1 MLSGT
6 ETAYFVTL
14 SSFLVSAG
22 IAEGMGLVVHFL
34 TSGPVLVGE
43 IIAGMVCGPMILDAF
58 PTMAD
63 HMRGVGQVAMMV
75 LLFERGLHTNFA
87 SIAQCGAIGFLMAVL
102 SIALSMLL
110 VAVAL
115 SVNGQPLIE
124 SIIGG
129 CIMSTT
135 VFGLVDVG
143 WRRLQVKEMSPLGTL
158 TGDLID
164 AATSIN
170 TMLIMSVLSVL
181 YNISPSSKAY
191 HPVDQWWV
199 VCQPM
204 LFSLAFILSAV
215 LLRVSF
221 NVFCLKGSDR
231 YGGGGV
237 FCLSAAKADPNSELY
252 NLLDFLQVSPPLSP
266 RYLLFLSPHL
276 SYCAACFSTHLSS
289 PTVGLHDS
297 VRPGH
302 GCRSRSSQSTPPCG
316 LYPGWH
322 VFWWLGILPKFLE
335 S

>member
-1 MLSGT
+1 
-6 ETAYFVTL
+6 
-14 SSFLVSAG
+14 
-22 IAEGMGLVVHFL
+22 MGLVVHFFS
-34 TSGPVLVGE
+34 SGPVLVGE

-302 GCRSRSSQSTPPCG
+302 GCRSRSRQSTPPCG
-316 LYPGWH
+316 LYLGWH
-322 VFWWLGILPKFLE
+322 VFWRLGILPKFLE